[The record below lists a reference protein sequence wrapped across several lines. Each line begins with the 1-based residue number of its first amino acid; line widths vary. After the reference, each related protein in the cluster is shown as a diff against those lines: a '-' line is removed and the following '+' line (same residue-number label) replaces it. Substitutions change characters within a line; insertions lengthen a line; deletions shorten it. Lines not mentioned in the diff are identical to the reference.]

1 MGKVLLIILL
11 VSLATEN
18 NIDKILE
25 WLFWAFN
32 SSKEGNSK
40 TTTDITGEYCPED
53 TAPISSINSS
63 VNELEEVLPIE
74 RFTTE
79 KSIKKNEDEDKTLA
93 WEVSYPNQKSKK

>member
-1 MGKVLLIILL
+1 MGKFLLIILF

-25 WLFWAFN
+25 WLFWVFN
-32 SSKEGNSK
+32 SLRKGNST

-53 TAPISSINSS
+53 TALISSI
-63 VNELEEVLPIE
+63 NELEEVFPIE

-79 KSIKKNEDEDKTLA
+79 KNADEDKTLA
-93 WEVSYPNQKSKK
+93 WEVSYPSNNSKKK

>member
-1 MGKVLLIILL
+1 M

-25 WLFWAFN
+25 WLFWVFN
-32 SSKEGNSK
+32 FSREESSK

-53 TAPISSINSS
+53 TAPISL
-63 VNELEEVLPIE
+63 VNELEEAFPIE

-79 KSIKKNEDEDKTLA
+79 KYIEKNVDEDKTLA

>member
-25 WLFWAFN
+25 WLFWVFN
-32 SSKEGNSK
+32 SSKEENSR

-53 TAPISSINSS
+53 TAPISSIN
-63 VNELEEVLPIE
+63 ELEEALPIE

-79 KSIKKNEDEDKTLA
+79 KNADEDKTLA

>member
-1 MGKVLLIILL
+1 M

-25 WLFWAFN
+25 WLFWVFH
-32 SSKEGNSK
+32 SSKEGSSK

-63 VNELEEVLPIE
+63 VNEPKATFPIE

-79 KSIKKNEDEDKTLA
+79 KNADEDKTLA